1 MKDVFHRLLLGN
13 IGMMSYGLFFGWS
26 SPSLP
31 LLLQDES
38 PIPLTL
44 QQATW
49 VSSIFTMGGAIG
61 SLLSVYIVN
70 VIGRKSTFVSTAIPA
85 VIGWMM
91 IAFATSAWELILG
104 RFVCGLSQGIGYTSA
119 TMYVGEIS
127 PADIRG
133 ILTSMLT
140 VATKFGMFV
149 VWTIGPFLS
158 VRDLALVS
166 SLIPVLFFVSLAS
179 LPESP
184 YHLMLRGRHQ
194 EAIKSLMQL
203 RGSGDV
209 SKEADIIDKSIKI
222 DLTKDTGLWEL
233 ISVSGNRKALIVVLG
248 LFVIQQWSGSL
259 AIVSY
264 AELIFNETNNHFE
277 GKYVTMVLGG
287 IQMLCSVISACVV
300 DRYDRRTLLL
310 ISASG
315 ISISTFLIGLFFF
328 LRHIQMDVSEITW
341 LPAAGSIVY
350 IIVYSIGLSA
360 LPFTMMSEVFPTNVK
375 ALASTIGILCFNF
388 CAFLVTLSY
397 QDIAKH
403 GIHVAFWLFS
413 STAVLGTPFIYF
425 CVPETKRRTLQEI
438 QQQLHGYKL

>member
-1 MKDVFHRLLLGN
+1 MKKVYLAVVASN

-70 VIGRKSTFVSTAIPA
+70 VIGRKSTFASTAIPA

-91 IAFATSAWELILG
+91 IAFTTSVWVLIVG
-104 RFVCGLSQGIGYTSA
+104 RFICGLSTGFGYTSA
-119 TMYVGEIS
+119 TMYIGEIS

-133 ILTSMLT
+133 ILTSTLT
-140 VATKFGMFV
+140 VAAKFGLSV
-149 VWTIGPFLS
+149 SWTIGPFLS
-158 VRDLALVS
+158 VRDFALVS
-166 SLIPVLFFVSLAS
+166 SLIPVLFFASSIS

-184 YHLMLRGRHQ
+184 YHLMRCGRHQ

-203 RGSGDV
+203 RGSKDV
-209 SKEADIIDKSIKI
+209 SKEADIIDKSIKF
-222 DLTKDTGLWEL
+222 DLANNTGLWEL
-233 ISVSGNRKALIVVLG
+233 ISVSGNRKALAVVMS
-248 LFVIQQWSGSL
+248 LFIIQQWSGSL
-259 AIVSY
+259 AILSY
-264 AELIFNETNNHFE
+264 AELIFNATNNDFE

-287 IQMLCSVISACVV
+287 VQVVFTVISASVV

-315 ISISTFLIGLFFF
+315 VSISTFLIGLFFF
-328 LRHIQMDVSEITW
+328 LQHMQMDVSEIIW
-341 LPAAGSIVY
+341 LPAAGSILY
-350 IIVYSIGLSA
+350 IVMYSFGLAA

-375 ALASTIGILCFNF
+375 ALGSTIGMLCCNS
-388 CAFLVTLSY
+388 CAFIVTLSY
-397 QDIAKH
+397 QNIVEH
-403 GIHVAFWLFS
+403 GIHIAFWLFS
-413 STAVLGTPFIYF
+413 STTVLGIAFIYF